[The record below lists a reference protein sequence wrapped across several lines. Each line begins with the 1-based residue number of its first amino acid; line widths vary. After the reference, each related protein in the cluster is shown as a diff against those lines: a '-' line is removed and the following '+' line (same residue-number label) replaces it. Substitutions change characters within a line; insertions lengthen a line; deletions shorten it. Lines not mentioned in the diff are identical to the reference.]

1 MATIT
6 IHDRA
11 EEFRIEIIGKF
22 AGDVVDDAAAH
33 WKSALRETPPR
44 RFTVDISRLNGYDYA
59 GCKLLS
65 KMYHHGAQ
73 FAAAT
78 PLSLVFLSEI
88 SLPLRR
94 KPALVRAMT
103 PAEVKRGGA
112 GKPKPVSP
120 PRAAAAGGE

>member
-1 MATIT
+1 VATIT

-11 EEFRIEIIGKF
+11 DEFRIEIAGRF
-22 AGDVVDDAAAH
+22 SGDVVNDAAAH
-33 WKSALRETPPR
+33 WKNALRENPPR

-73 FAAAT
+73 FAAST
-78 PLSLVFLSEI
+78 PLSLVFLNEI

-94 KPALVRAMT
+94 KPALVRTMT
-103 PAEVKRGGA
+103 PAEVKRGGSSKA
-112 GKPKPVSP
+112 KASP
-120 PRAAAAGGE
+120 PPRTAAASGE

>member
-11 EEFRIEIIGKF
+11 EEFRIEIVGKF

-44 RFTVDISRLNGYDYA
+44 RFTVDISRLSGYDYA

-88 SLPLRR
+88 SLPLRH
-94 KPALVRAMT
+94 KSALVRTMT
-103 PAEVKRGGA
+103 PSDVKRGGA
-112 GKPKPVSP
+112 GKPKAAP
-120 PRAAAAGGE
+120 PSRAAAASGE